1 MVSATSSLSGS
12 RSGSTIGLS
21 RSSSAQELRD
31 KYTQSDPLPQGK
43 KKSSNAFKL
52 FIRKS
57 SVHKRASFQADPLD
71 DSRTY
76 LHFERMLKMDE
87 LLGIVQPCP
96 FLKPLEYKL
105 EARQEKSYLPRPSS
119 DAGSMIGISP
129 ITIARKR
136 GETNRILIGRASKE
150 NLAKITEEDIQPTEF
165 FEGLAISS
173 ERRVTRNFEQYEQVA
188 RKLAPDASS
197 VSMWSYYVNC
207 YAKVFHPN
215 CTKSDLTNT

>member
-1 MVSATSSLSGS
+1 
-12 RSGSTIGLS
+12 
-21 RSSSAQELRD
+21 
-31 KYTQSDPLPQGK
+31 
-43 KKSSNAFKL
+43 L

-57 SVHKRASFQADPLD
+57 SLRKRASFQADPFD
-71 DSRTY
+71 GSRDY
-76 LHFERMLKMDE
+76 LHFDRMLKMDE

-105 EARQEKSYLPRPSS
+105 EARQETSYLPRPPS

-150 NLAKITEEDIQPTEF
+150 NLAKITEEGVQPTEF
-165 FEGLAISS
+165 FGGLAISS
-173 ERRVTRNFEQYEQVA
+173 ESRATRTFEQYEQVA

-197 VSMWSYYVNC
+197 ASMWSYYINC
-207 YAKVFHPN
+207 YAKVFDHNSLKP
-215 CTKSDLTNT
+215 DLTNT